1 MPPWAHIAADEEIL
15 LDAAESVSS
24 ILSLVDVFLVG
35 YFTQLLEFRE
45 LTECSGPIV
54 YWDQGHEH
62 VFGDPSAH
70 PEWDRVF
77 HQVMHLPIV
86 LLSVSDII
94 RDILLVH
101 FARVA
106 PVVPNA
112 IDAIL
117 FRPVDAHRRQLA
129 RSNRIRGLELSAD
142 TRHVLLVGNPAL
154 PLKNHHIALQAL
166 NRVAARIPLHLTW
179 ICQVQP
185 VISGLLFPVT
195 FAVDPAQE
203 ELPALYAGGYDV
215 FVFPSLYEAW
225 GMPVLEVS
233 SIIFAAPT
241 PSVEWQLVVQA
252 MASGVPAVV
261 AQCHGVDMFCRDR
274 DNCLMVSPYEPEQM
288 AGAIEELLMHPEVRI
303 PSVLVHYLVHSLPHT
318 FSVVAAGCGSGY
330 QCTANSR
337 AIYMGHRSRE
347 A

>member
-1 MPPWAHIAADEEIL
+1 VDWIWHPDNVSLVDQMVRSPRPRLRVAYLIPHHNVTGGMKMIVAQIAGLRARGHYVLAVFRGAPGSPVMPPWAHIAADEEIL

-45 LTECSGPIV
+45 LTECAGPIV

-233 SIIFAAPT
+233 PLSSLRQRRAWN
-241 PSVEWQLVVQA
+241 SNLLCRQW
-252 MASGVPAVV
+252 PAVFQLLWRSV
-261 AQCHGVDMFCRDR
+261 
-274 DNCLMVSPYEPEQM
+274 M
-288 AGAIEELLMHPEVRI
+288 AWTCSAEIAIIV
-303 PSVLVHYLVHSLPHT
+303 
-318 FSVVAAGCGSGY
+318 
-330 QCTANSR
+330 
-337 AIYMGHRSRE
+337 
-347 A
+347 